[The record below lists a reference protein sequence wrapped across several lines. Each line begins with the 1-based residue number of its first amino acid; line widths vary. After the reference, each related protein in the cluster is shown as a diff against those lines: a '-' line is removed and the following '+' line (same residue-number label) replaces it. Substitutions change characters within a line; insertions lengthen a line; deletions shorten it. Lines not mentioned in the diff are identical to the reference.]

1 MKLKK
6 HEIDMLHGPLY
17 KNLIFYT
24 LPLMA
29 SSILQLL
36 YNAADVIVVGRF
48 AGSQAL
54 AAVGSCGSL
63 INLIVNLFLG
73 LSVGTSVMVAQRL
86 GAGRQQEVGR
96 AVQTTIT
103 VSLIGGFAIGLFGFL
118 FARTA
123 LTLMDSPMD
132 VIDLSTLYLKI
143 YFLGMPGQM
152 LYNFGA
158 AVLRA
163 AGDTKRPLYFLATS
177 GLVNVSLNLVFVI
190 VFHMSVAGVALATI
204 ISQYMSAALVL
215 LCLLRT
221 HECYRFDFHR
231 MSINLSDLGEMARV
245 GLPAGLQGTL
255 FSLSNVIIQ
264 STINGFGSTVVAGN
278 SASANLEGF
287 IYVAMNSFYHA
298 ALAFTGQNYGA
309 RQYRRTRKVL
319 LNCQVLVVI
328 TGLAVG
334 LTFYFF
340 RDTLL
345 NIYAPG
351 QPEVIAAGITRL
363 ILFCFT
369 YFICGI
375 MDVMVGGLRGLGYSI
390 MPMIV
395 SLLGA
400 CGFRIFWVAVIF
412 PLEPTLSNLYLSYP
426 ISWILTA
433 LTHLVCYLLVAR
445 RLPADGEL
453 PPLKKAR
460 A

>member
-1 MKLKK
+1 MKLKQ
-6 HEIDMLHGPLY
+6 HDVEMLQGPLY
-17 KNLIFYT
+17 KNLILYT

-36 YNAADVIVVGRF
+36 YNAADVVVVGRF

-86 GAGRQQEVGR
+86 GAGKHEEVGR
-96 AVQTTIT
+96 AVQTAVA
-103 VSLIGGFAIGLFGFL
+103 VSIIGGVALGLFGCL

-123 LTLMDSPMD
+123 LTLMDSPHD
-132 VIDLSTLYLKI
+132 VIDLSTLYLRI
-143 YFLGMPGQM
+143 YFLGLPGMM

-163 AGDTKRPLYFLATS
+163 AGDTKRPLYYLAIS

-190 VFHMSVAGVALATI
+190 AFNMSVAGVALATI

-215 LCLLRT
+215 GCLLRT
-221 HECYRFDFHR
+221 HECYRFEPHNIR
-231 MSINLSDLGEMARV
+231 ISGADLGEMARV

-264 STINGFGSTVVAGN
+264 STVNSFGSIIVAGN
-278 SASANLEGF
+278 SASSNLEGF
-287 IYVAMNSFYHA
+287 IYVAMNAFHHA

-309 RQYRRTRKVL
+309 RQYKRTRRIL
-319 LNCQVLVVI
+319 LDCQILVTV
-328 TGLAVG
+328 TGLAIG
-334 LTFYFF
+334 GIFF
-340 RDTLL
+340 LLREPLL

-351 QPEVIAAGITRL
+351 QPEVIAAGVRRL
-363 ILFCFT
+363 VLFCLT
-369 YFICGI
+369 YFICGN
-375 MDVMVGGLRGLGYSI
+375 MDVMVGGLRGLGYSVT
-390 MPMIV
+390 PMIV

-400 CGFRIFWVAVIF
+400 CAFRIFWVAVIF
-412 PLEPTLSNLYLSYP
+412 PLNPTLDNLYTSYP
-426 ISWILTA
+426 ISWLLTTLTHVICYFILT
-433 LTHLVCYLLVAR
+433 R
-445 RLPADGEL
+445 KLPADGEL
-453 PPLKKAR
+453 PPVKKKA
-460 A
+460 

>member
-1 MKLKK
+1 MKLKR
-6 HEIDMLHGPLY
+6 HDIDMLHGPLY
-17 KNLIFYT
+17 SNLILYT

-29 SSILQLL
+29 SGILQLL

-63 INLIVNLFLG
+63 VNLITNLFLG

-86 GAGRQQEVGR
+86 GAGRYKDVGR

-103 VSLIGGFAIGLFGFL
+103 VSLIGGLVIGAFGFF

-123 LTLMDSPMD
+123 LTLMDSPAD

-143 YFLGMPGQM
+143 FFLGMPGQM

-163 AGDTKRPLYFLATS
+163 AGDTKRPLYFLAAS

-204 ISQYMSAALVL
+204 ISQYLSAALVL

-221 HECYRFDFHR
+221 DECYRFDFRR
-231 MSINLSDLGEMARV
+231 MGIHPEDLREMSRV
-245 GLPAGLQGTL
+245 GLPAGLQSTL
-255 FSLSNVIIQ
+255 FSLSNVLIQ
-264 STINGFGSTVVAGN
+264 STINSFGSVVVAGN
-278 SASANLEGF
+278 SAASNIEGF
-287 IYVAMNSFYHA
+287 IYIAMNAFYHA
-298 ALAFTGQNYGA
+298 SLSFTGQNYGA
-309 RQYRRTRKVL
+309 RQYKHTRKVMVA
-319 LNCQVLVVI
+319 CQVLVSA
-328 TGLAVG
+328 TGLFIGV
-334 LTFYFF
+334 LFF
-340 RDTLL
+340 LL
-345 NIYAPG
+345 RSQLISIYAPG
-351 QPEVIAAGITRL
+351 QPEVIAAGVERL
-363 ILFCFT
+363 NMISTT
-369 YFICGI
+369 YFLCGI
-375 MDVMVGGLRGLGYSI
+375 MEVLVGSLRGLGYSV

-400 CGFRIFWVAVIF
+400 CAFRIFWIVFIF
-412 PLEPTLSNLYLSYP
+412 PLAPTLPNLYISYP
-426 ISWILTA
+426 ISWLLTSTA
-433 LTHLVCYLLVAR
+433 HLICYLLVIR
-445 RLPADGEL
+445 KLPADGEL
-453 PPLKKAR
+453 PPPKKAR

>member
-1 MKLKK
+1 MKLRS
-6 HEIDMLHGPLY
+6 HDIDMLHGPLY
-17 KNLIFYT
+17 KNLILYT

-36 YNAADVIVVGRF
+36 YNAADVVVVGRF

-73 LSVGTSVMVAQRL
+73 LSVGTSVLVAQRL
-86 GAGRQQEVGR
+86 GAGKQQEVGR
-96 AVQTTIT
+96 AVQTAVT
-103 VSLIGGFAIGLFGFL
+103 VSVLGGVILGIFGFL

-123 LTLMDSPMD
+123 LTLMDSPAD
-132 VIDLSTLYLKI
+132 VIDLSTLYLRI
-143 YFLGMPGQM
+143 YFLGLPGMM

-163 AGDTKRPLYFLATS
+163 AGDTKRPLYYLATS
-177 GLVNVSLNLVFVI
+177 GLVNVALNLVFVI
-190 VFHMSVAGVALATI
+190 VFRMSVAGVALATI
-204 ISQYMSAALVL
+204 VSQYMSAALVL
-215 LCLLRT
+215 GCLMRT
-221 HECYRFDFHR
+221 HECYRFDAHR
-231 MSINLSDLGEMARV
+231 IGIHGADLLEMVRV

-264 STINGFGSTVVAGN
+264 STVNSFGSTVVAGN

-309 RQYRRTRKVL
+309 RQYKRTRSIL
-319 LNCQVLVVI
+319 LRCQVLVVS
-328 TGLAVG
+328 TGLIIG
-334 LTFYFF
+334 ILFYLF
-340 RDTLL
+340 RDPLL

-351 QPEVIAAGITRL
+351 QPEVIAAGIRRL
-363 ILFCFT
+363 IVFSFT

-390 MPMIV
+390 TPMIV

-400 CGFRIFWVAVIF
+400 CAFRIFWVKVIF
-412 PLEPTLSNLYLSYP
+412 PLDPTLNNLYLSYP

-433 LTHLVCYLLVAR
+433 LAHIICYVILTR
-445 RLPADGEL
+445 SLPRDGEL
-453 PPLKKAR
+453 PPVKTKKA
-460 A
+460 